1 MAGKKALKSIIHQI
15 HLWLGLAS
23 GIVVFIVA
31 ITGCLFSFHDELKDV
46 FYDYRFVEDQDST
59 FIAPSFL
66 LKKAN
71 DLQPD
76 FEATMVVYNGS
87 SRPATVTITENGT
100 NFLLNFDPYTGKLIK
115 KVNLQTEFFTII
127 EELHMYLLLPQE
139 IGKQIVGI
147 SSIIFVILLLS
158 GFVLWWPK
166 KIKYLK
172 QRLSVKWSARWRR
185 INYDWH
191 NVTGFYTSVVALILA
206 VTGLAFV
213 YEPVHD
219 SFYAIA
225 NLGERYE
232 SDFFTSEI
240 KNTAENNQNK
250 QNAVD
255 LAFQQTLDLQPES
268 GMYFVW
274 KQDENSPIITGGYPK
289 SLHFDHQSN
298 YQFHPKTGAL
308 LHQSGYDTKS
318 AGLKLQE
325 MTYGLHSGQYF
336 RLPGKII
343 AFLCSLFVAALPI
356 TGFYIWYGRK
366 FKKSQKKPKRNHK
379 IAKKA

>member
-1 MAGKKALKSIIHQI
+1 MAGKSAFKTIIHQI
-15 HLWLGLAS
+15 HLCLGLAS

-31 ITGCLFSFHDELKDV
+31 ITGCIFTFHDELKDA
-46 FYDYRFVEDQDST
+46 FYDYRFVVPQDSA

-71 DLQPD
+71 NFQPD
-76 FEATMVVYNGS
+76 VETSMVVYNGDT
-87 SRPATVTITENGT
+87 RPATVSITENGT

-115 KVNLQTEFFTII
+115 KVNLDTEFFSII
-127 EELHMYLLLPQE
+127 EELHMYLLLPQH

-147 SSIIFVILLLS
+147 STVIFLVLLLS
-158 GFVLWWPK
+158 GIVLWWPK

-172 QRLSVKWSARWRR
+172 QRLSVKWHARWRR

-191 NVTGFYTSVVALILA
+191 NVTGFYTSVIAVILA
-206 VTGLAFV
+206 ITGLTFV
-213 YEPVHD
+213 YKPVHD
-219 SFYAIA
+219 AFYLVA

-232 SDFFTSEI
+232 SDFFTSVL
-240 KNTAENNQNK
+240 KKPAENK
-250 QNAVD
+250 QYQQKAID
-255 LAFQQTLDLQPES
+255 LAFQQTRKLQPNS

-274 KQDENSPIITGGYPK
+274 KQDDSSPIITGAYPK

-298 YQFHPKTGAL
+298 YQFHPKTGEL
-308 LHQSGYDTKS
+308 LYQSGYSSKS
-318 AGLKLQE
+318 AGLQLQE
-325 MTYGLHSGQYF
+325 MMYGLHTGQYF
-336 RLPGKII
+336 RLWGKII

-366 FKKSQKKPKRNHK
+366 FKKPKRKPK
-379 IAKKA
+379 IAKIA